1 MINMRTNEIIIVDG
15 LKSYLSKTGRPCEVI
30 RQNQVAHIPPY
41 PYVSYTITTPI
52 NELKGTYCKAEDGT
66 LYRNI
71 LQTWSFTV
79 QSDDYDE
86 SLQLGLKMADYFTA
100 VGLVNLS
107 DKNITVRTVTNLTS
121 RDNLI
126 TIQYEHRQGLDVTFG
141 LLYTITP
148 DEQISTDVIEFITF
162 KEDRT

>member
-1 MINMRTNEIIIVDG
+1 MRSNEIIIVEA
-15 LKSYLSKTGRPCEVI
+15 LKKYLSTEFRTCEVI

-41 PYVSYTITTPI
+41 PYVSYTVTTPI
-52 NELKGTYCKAEDGT
+52 NELKGTYCKAEDST

-79 QSDDYDE
+79 QSNDYDE
-86 SLQLGLKMADYFTA
+86 SLMLGMKVVDFFTA

-107 DKNITVRTVTNLTS
+107 DNNITVRNVTTLTS

-126 TIQYEHRQGLDVTFG
+126 TIQYEHRHGLDVTFG

-148 DEQISTDVIEFITF
+148 EEQINLDVIEFNTF
-162 KEDRT
+162 KEV